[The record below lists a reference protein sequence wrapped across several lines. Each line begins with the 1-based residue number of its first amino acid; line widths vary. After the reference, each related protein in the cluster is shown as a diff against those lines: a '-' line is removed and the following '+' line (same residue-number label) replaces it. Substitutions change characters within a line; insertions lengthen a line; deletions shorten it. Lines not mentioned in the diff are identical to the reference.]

1 MALAPVYVCVCVYV
15 PSPCASHGVYDE
27 IEMIELRTAVANQ
40 CVEFERKISTSIG
53 ERE

>member
-1 MALAPVYVCVCVYV
+1 MCAARAALCSAHTYKFAYKM
-15 PSPCASHGVYDE
+15 
-27 IEMIELRTAVANQ
+27 EMIELRTAVANQ